1 MACRWAGRSLL
12 HFSRKWPQVP
22 GLMPALR
29 KQELWN
35 KPCFGNFRPGIALKL
50 QRFNHTP
57 AQTIYALSTS
67 PGKAGVAIIRVS
79 GNQAQEAMQRMA
91 GLAVAEP
98 RKAYFRRIRHPLTG
112 QVLDRGLVLWFPGPH
127 SFTGE
132 HTVEFHI
139 HGGNAVVKSVLNALN
154 SMENFRM
161 AEQGEFARRA
171 FYNDKLD
178 LTELEG
184 LADLLNAETEVQR
197 QLALRQAEGGLRIPY
212 EAWREQII
220 FCMANTEAVIDFGE
234 DEQIEDDVLD
244 KVAKDI
250 LDLRN
255 SIQHHL
261 NDSRVGEIVR
271 SGIQVA
277 IVGPP
282 NAGKSTFLNR
292 LAKREAAIVSDI
304 PGTTRDVVEVTLN
317 LGGYP
322 IVVSDTAGL
331 RESKD
336 MIEME
341 GVKRAKS
348 RLRTSDIKICLLSLG
363 QLHIE
368 SDRISID
375 KIVRDVID
383 NETFVILNKQDIS
396 EGMDT
401 VKLAKAVER
410 VTGARKVWTMSCKTS
425 QGLDI
430 FLQDM
435 IGILK
440 ARFDESIASPVL
452 ITQARH
458 RQHLEDCVKSLNA
471 FLDMPMEDVVLSAE
485 ELRQAA
491 NALGRITGRVD
502 VEDVLDV
509 LFGQFCIGK

>member
-1 MACRWAGRSLL
+1 MSRPIHAIPYLPLWKKSPVAIGRPIWHAL
-12 HFSRKWPQVP
+12 PQ
-22 GLMPALR
+22 R
-29 KQELWN
+29 SS
-35 KPCFGNFRPGIALKL
+35 
-50 QRFNHTP
+50 HTP

-67 PGKAGVAIIRVS
+67 PGKAGVAVIRIS
-79 GNQAQEAMQRMA
+79 GDHAQEVVRRMT
-91 GLAVAEP
+91 GLRTAEA
-98 RKAYFRRIRHPLTG
+98 RKAYFRRIKHPITG
-112 QVLDRGLVLWFPGPH
+112 EVLDRGLLLWFPGPH

-132 HTVEFHI
+132 HTVELHI
-139 HGGNAVVKSVLNALN
+139 HGGNAVVKSVLDALKCID
-154 SMENFRM
+154 NFRM

-197 QLALRQAEGGLRIPY
+197 RLALRQAEGGLRVPY
-212 EAWREQII
+212 EKWREQII
-220 FCMANTEAVIDFGE
+220 SCMAHTEAVIDFGE
-234 DEQIEDDVLD
+234 DEQIEDGVLEQ
-244 KVAKDI
+244 VAKGI
-250 LDLRN
+250 LELRD
-255 SIQHHL
+255 SIRHHL
-261 NDSRVGEIVR
+261 DDSHVGEIIR

-282 NAGKSTFLNR
+282 NAGKSTLLNR

-331 RESKD
+331 RESED
-336 MIEME
+336 VIEME

-348 RLRTSDIKICLLSLG
+348 RLQTSDIKICLLSLG
-363 QLHIE
+363 QLHFE
-368 SDRISID
+368 PDGVRIG

-383 NETFVILNKQDIS
+383 EDTFVILNKQDMIEGVDTS
-396 EGMDT
+396 ELVNT
-401 VKLAKAVER
+401 IQRL
-410 VTGARKVWTMSCKTS
+410 TSARKVWSMSCKTG
-425 QGLDI
+425 QGVDS
-430 FLQDM
+430 FLQEM
-435 IGILK
+435 VGILK
-440 ARFDESIASPVL
+440 ARFDASIASPVL

-458 RQHLEDCVKSLNA
+458 RQHLEDCVASLDA
-471 FLDMPMEDVVLSAE
+471 YLEMPMEDVVLSAE

>member
-67 PGKAGVAIIRVS
+67 PDSAKNGWTGSSRASESLLSADTTPIDWPSAGSWTCVVVS
-79 GNQAQEAMQRMA
+79 C
-91 GLAVAEP
+91 
-98 RKAYFRRIRHPLTG
+98 
-112 QVLDRGLVLWFPGPH
+112 
-127 SFTGE
+127 FTGE